1 MKPTIRDGR
10 QIAALS
16 VAGSDS
22 GGNAG
27 LQADVRA
34 FHTFGLHACTVVAA
48 LTAQNPSGV
57 SAVVVPDPA
66 FVVAQL
72 DAVLPAYAIGALK
85 TGMLATREV
94 IEAVAARLAA
104 VPGIPKVVD
113 PVMVAT
119 SGAKLL
125 RDDAIDA
132 MRARM
137 LPLAALATPNLP
149 EAEVL
154 SGMAI
159 ASAADMAPPHPR
171 GRRLRGP
178 AQGRPPRRRARGGP
192 PALRRGRLPV
202 RLPRRR
208 TPRLHPRH
216 RLLALRRH
224 RRLARARP
232 RPSRRRVRGQ
242 GLRLRGDPHLA
253 SRRPR
258 GDRPRHAR
266 RPGPPAPPGDRP
278 PRGSAPVARGRYR
291 PSQRAKFSRR
301 RRPARPDFS
310 GWNCVAA
317 RLPRPTIEAK
327 RVPAYSV
334 VQTASA
340 GSAGAG

>member
-154 SGMAI
+154 LGEAVGVVAVQDAQAGDIEPQRGADI
-159 ASAADMAPPHPR
+159 AQHRLCLHSVGRFLFHINTKYRHGLSPLRSILCPAGIPAEVLSLLYHTFLKKAMLFRRFFGKMQAHLPAVHPKMCIKFVSR
-171 GRRLRGP
+171 NCSKCRNSDK
-178 AQGRPPRRRARGGP
+178 
-192 PALRRGRLPV
+192 LPV
-202 RLPRRR
+202 FSERRMHFFVKCGI
-208 TPRLHPRH
+208 L
-216 RLLALRRH
+216 
-224 RRLARARP
+224 
-232 RPSRRRVRGQ
+232 
-242 GLRLRGDPHLA
+242 
-253 SRRPR
+253 
-258 GDRPRHAR
+258 
-266 RPGPPAPPGDRP
+266 
-278 PRGSAPVARGRYR
+278 
-291 PSQRAKFSRR
+291 
-301 RRPARPDFS
+301 
-310 GWNCVAA
+310 
-317 RLPRPTIEAK
+317 
-327 RVPAYSV
+327 
-334 VQTASA
+334 
-340 GSAGAG
+340 